1 MQSTIPLPAGLL
13 LPVGGLTELALE
25 SVNVVLLTGEF
36 APECLTIREVHF
48 REAIL
53 GITASLEALDD
64 VAIYRLHQLTAVPRP
79 AKLWELVDLII
90 KSDNERTPHQERWT
104 PSSN

>member
-1 MQSTIPLPAGLL
+1 M
-13 LPVGGLTELALE
+13 ALE
-25 SVNVVLLTGEF
+25 AVNVILLNGVF
-36 APECLTIREVHF
+36 CPQSLTIREVHF
-48 REAIL
+48 KEAIL

-64 VAIYRLHQLTAVPRP
+64 AAIYRLHQLTAVPRP

-90 KSDNERTPHQERWT
+90 KSDNERGPSQERWT